1 VPTGKRSN
9 LQLKEV
15 FMLNQLSKALCGVC
29 LMLAMLTVSAT
40 ISPLQAQRSTVI
52 GVPNDDAEMSAAIAK
67 ARTTLPEFW
76 KSFAAPKAGEEGF
89 AVKVRFA
96 TGAAGS
102 GEGEHIWVNSM
113 KKQADGGYSAKLSN
127 QPRNIAGK
135 NAGDTVT
142 FKDADI
148 SDWTFMRKGKIV
160 GNETMRPLLAKM
172 PKAEADKLKQM
183 LEAP

>member
-1 VPTGKRSN
+1 
-9 LQLKEV
+9 
-15 FMLNQLSKALCGVC
+15 MLNQISKALCAAC
-29 LMLAMLTVSAT
+29 LVITMLAVGAT
-40 ISPLQAQRSTVI
+40 LSPLQAQRSTVI
-52 GVPNDDAEMSAAIAK
+52 GVPNDDAAMAAAIAK
-67 ARTTLPEFW
+67 ARTSLPEFW
-76 KSFAAPKAGEEGF
+76 QSFAAPKAGEEGF

-113 KKQADGGYSAKLSN
+113 KQQPDGGYSAKLSN
-127 QPRNIAGK
+127 QPRNIVGK
-135 NAGDTVT
+135 NAGDTVA

-172 PKAEADKLKQM
+172 PKAEADKFKQM
-183 LEAP
+183 LETP

>member
-1 VPTGKRSN
+1 
-9 LQLKEV
+9 
-15 FMLNQLSKALCGVC
+15 MLNQISKALCAAC
-29 LMLAMLTVSAT
+29 LMIALLTVGAT
-40 ISPLQAQRSTVI
+40 VSPLQAQRSTVI
-52 GVPNDDAEMSAAIAK
+52 DVPNEDAEMAAAIAK
-67 ARTTLPEFW
+67 ARTMLPEFW
-76 KSFAAPKAGEEGF
+76 KSFSAPKPGEEGF

-102 GEGEHIWVNSM
+102 GDGEHIWVNSM
-113 KKQADGGYSAKLSN
+113 KKQPDGGYAARLSN
-127 QPRNIAGK
+127 QPRSIVGK

-160 GNETMRPLLAKM
+160 GNETLRPLLAKM

-183 LEAP
+183 LETP